1 MKKRY
6 EKPQVY
12 MEKFEL
18 AEHIAGCKLT
28 LQQGDV
34 DVCEAT
40 GTIERL
46 KNSRAFLKLYSG
58 MIVNTWRPDFVERVV
73 DLTKDLIEQIPVYL
87 LKCTPDYEA
96 VKMLKS
102 VLERE

>member
-1 MKKRY
+1 MKKKY

-40 GTIERL
+40 GTIGSYVTYNRQCMVFRKYTSL
-46 KNSRAFLKLYSG
+46 
-58 MIVNTWRPDFVERVV
+58 
-73 DLTKDLIEQIPVYL
+73 
-87 LKCTPDYEA
+87 
-96 VKMLKS
+96 
-102 VLERE
+102 

>member
-40 GTIERL
+40 GTIGSVTL
-46 KNSRAFLKLYSG
+46 PTIDNAWFLES
-58 MIVNTWRPDFVERVV
+58 
-73 DLTKDLIEQIPVYL
+73 TKDYCYTNSTSTIATIN
-87 LKCTPDYEA
+87 
-96 VKMLKS
+96 S
-102 VLERE
+102 

>member
-1 MKKRY
+1 MKKKY

-40 GTIERL
+40 GTIGSAVD
-46 KNSRAFLKLYSG
+46 NAWFLES
-58 MIVNTWRPDFVERVV
+58 
-73 DLTKDLIEQIPVYL
+73 TKACEIPVE
-87 LKCTPDYEA
+87 DYCYTNSTSTIA
-96 VKMLKS
+96 TINS
-102 VLERE
+102 

>member
-1 MKKRY
+1 MKKKY

-18 AEHIAGCKLT
+18 AEPIAGCKLT

-40 GTIERL
+40 GTIGSVTL
-46 KNSRAFLKLYSG
+46 PTIDKAWFLES
-58 MIVNTWRPDFVERVV
+58 TQACE
-73 DLTKDLIEQIPVYL
+73 IPVE
-87 LKCTPDYEA
+87 DYCYTNSTSTIA
-96 VKMLKS
+96 TINS
-102 VLERE
+102 

>member
-1 MKKRY
+1 MKKKY

-40 GTIERL
+40 GTIGSVTLPTTDNAWFLESTL
-46 KNSRAFLKLYSG
+46 ACEIKVEDYCYTNSTSTIATINS
-58 MIVNTWRPDFVERVV
+58 
-73 DLTKDLIEQIPVYL
+73 
-87 LKCTPDYEA
+87 
-96 VKMLKS
+96 
-102 VLERE
+102 

>member
-1 MKKRY
+1 MKKKY

-40 GTIERL
+40 GTIGSVNAWFLESTQACEI
-46 KNSRAFLKLYSG
+46 KVEDYCYTNSTSTIATINS
-58 MIVNTWRPDFVERVV
+58 
-73 DLTKDLIEQIPVYL
+73 
-87 LKCTPDYEA
+87 
-96 VKMLKS
+96 
-102 VLERE
+102 

>member
-1 MKKRY
+1 MKKKY

-40 GTIERL
+40 GT
-46 KNSRAFLKLYSG
+46 KPAK
-58 MIVNTWRPDFVERVV
+58 
-73 DLTKDLIEQIPVYL
+73 
-87 LKCTPDYEA
+87 
-96 VKMLKS
+96 KS
-102 VLERE
+102 Q

>member
-40 GTIERL
+40 GTI
-46 KNSRAFLKLYSG
+46 G
-58 MIVNTWRPDFVERVV
+58 
-73 DLTKDLIEQIPVYL
+73 
-87 LKCTPDYEA
+87 
-96 VKMLKS
+96 S
-102 VLERE
+102 VTLPTIDMHGF

>member
-1 MKKRY
+1 MKKKY

-40 GTIERL
+40 GTIGSVTL
-46 KNSRAFLKLYSG
+46 PTIDNAWFLES
-58 MIVNTWRPDFVERVV
+58 
-73 DLTKDLIEQIPVYL
+73 TKACEIPVE
-87 LKCTPDYEA
+87 DYCYTN
-96 VKMLKS
+96 S
-102 VLERE
+102 T